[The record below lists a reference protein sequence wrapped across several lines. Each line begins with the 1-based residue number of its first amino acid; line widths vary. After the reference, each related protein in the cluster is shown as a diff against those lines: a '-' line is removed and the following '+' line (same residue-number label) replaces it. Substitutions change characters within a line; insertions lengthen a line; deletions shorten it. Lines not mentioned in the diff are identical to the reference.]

1 MYNRK
6 HRNAID
12 YNAIAA
18 LELVACIIF
27 NAVAMYITYRY
38 VNGGNAVELDPVTAM
53 LLPHVSLFTL
63 IFIHIIGLFL
73 IFAFVAYIGDV
84 YHLPQLAFYA
94 FLALMIILAVDMVN
108 DLDYVYIIG
117 GF

>member
-1 MYNRK
+1 LYNRK

-27 NAVAMYITYRY
+27 NTVSMYITYRY
-38 VNGGNAVELDPVTAM
+38 VNGGNAVELDPITAM
-53 LLPHVSLFTL
+53 FLPRVNLFTL
-63 IFIHIIGLFL
+63 IFIHIIGLIA
-73 IFAFVAYIGDV
+73 IFTFVVYIGNI
-84 YHLPQLAFYA
+84 YHIPQIAFYA
-94 FLALMIILAVDMVN
+94 FLALMIILAIDMIN
-108 DLDYVYIIG
+108 DLDYVYLVG